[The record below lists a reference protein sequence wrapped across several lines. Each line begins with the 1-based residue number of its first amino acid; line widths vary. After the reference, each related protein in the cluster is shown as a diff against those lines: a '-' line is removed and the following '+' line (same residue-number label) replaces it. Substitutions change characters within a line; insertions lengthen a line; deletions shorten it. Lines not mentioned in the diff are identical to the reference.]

1 MATDGL
7 NLKSCSRGSRGW
19 GCSSLVKER
28 GRRSPVSACVSQKY
42 RSTKKYTWNYK
53 YMTWDFELSTELVR
67 DDIIIQWA
75 YRNTT
80 STYVRLCFTEVKCG
94 MVSIE
99 CTILRWKARKSHL
112 DSIHSNVKSTI
123 AKKVTTRIYKNVHLQ
138 INFFCSDFF
147 RMIAKIRSISCRS
160 SEFIMREKFSI
171 KAIFS
176 FKGICSSNRSF
187 DIARGTTT

>member
-1 MATDGL
+1 MASIPPGGGLAEAILVGNVYWSIWLATFVVRSFGYTCTMATDGL

-75 YRNTT
+75 YRNTYP
-80 STYVRLCFTEVKCG
+80 YVRSCFSEVECG
-94 MVSIE
+94 TISIE

-112 DSIHSNVKSTI
+112 DNIHSNVKSTI

-138 INFFCSDFF
+138 INFFVQ
-147 RMIAKIRSISCRS
+147 IS
-160 SEFIMREKFSI
+160 F
-171 KAIFS
+171 AW
-176 FKGICSSNRSF
+176 
-187 DIARGTTT
+187 